1 MFINLRTAHEEDYL
15 KNWSGLN
22 ILSGTENFSSTLT
35 SGITVKN
42 GKKEMWESYDSL
54 HGS

>member
-1 MFINLRTAHEEDYL
+1 MKKTVKKK

-22 ILSGTENFSSTLT
+22 ILSGTENFSSALTL
-35 SGITVKN
+35 GITVKN

-54 HGS
+54 HGSEYLSC